1 MAENEDENKN
11 EEAQNLEP
19 QNQEGADE
27 TNEVSEGLGN
37 VIQVSGMYNE
47 WFLDYASYVILERA
61 VPHVN
66 DGLKPVQRRIFHSL
80 KELDDGRYHKVANV
94 IGNTMKYHPHGDASI
109 GDAMVQIGQKDLMLD
124 CQGNWGN
131 ILTGDRAAAPRYIEV
146 RLSKFALD
154 VAFNAKTT
162 YWSSSY
168 DSRGKEPITLP
179 MKFPLLLTQ
188 GVEGIAVGLACKI
201 LPHNF
206 NELIDAS
213 IAILKGKKTNIIPD
227 FLTGGMADFSNY
239 NDGLRGGRI
248 RVRAKVAQLDK
259 KTLIVTELPFG
270 STTSSLIETIIK
282 ANDKGKIKIKKIED
296 NTSEN
301 VEILIHLP
309 PNVSPDKTIDALY
322 AFTGCEVSISPN
334 SCVIQN
340 DKPHFMGVNNIL
352 KICTDE
358 TKELLRRELEIRKA
372 ELQEQWHFSS
382 LEKIFIEN
390 KIYRDIEEQ
399 ETLEGVIKAVF
410 DGLKPFAKHLLR
422 EVTNEDVNRLLE
434 IRIKRISKFD
444 SFKADELI
452 KRIEDEIAEINIH
465 LANLTEFAID
475 YFKRIKDKHGKGRE
489 RKTEIK
495 SFETIDATKVAVANA
510 KLYVNMAEGFIGHG
524 LKKIESE
531 FVADCSDIDD
541 VIVFREDGVMIVQ
554 KIQSKSFVGKNIIH
568 VGVWKKGDK
577 RTTYNLI
584 YQDGKAGKT
593 MVKRFPVTSITRDK
607 EYDLTAGSPGSKILY
622 FSANLNG
629 EAEVVQVVLR
639 PKAKL
644 KKLKFDFDFA
654 ELAIKGRAA
663 KGNTLNKNLVSKIKL
678 KEEGT
683 STLSARKIWFDD
695 TVQRINTD
703 GRGELLGQFKAD
715 DKILTIT
722 QSGHYKLINTAI
734 TNHFDDDLIVIEK
747 WNPLKPVTVI
757 HFDGE
762 KEDFYVKR
770 FLVDDTDKK
779 ILFITE
785 HEKSLLELV
794 STDHHTVIDISFA
807 KLRGKDAKE
816 NEKMNLLD
824 FISVKGMKAL
834 GNKLSYDKIK
844 SVDRVAGEAGAEFI
858 GIPLEEFEMEYYPE
872 PEPEPEP
879 EVKEEVELSSEVEV
893 SETESDELAEADP
906 NEEEQEEVPKGLKN
920 LDEPTAISLEI
931 EAPRAAPP
939 PEEELNKPEKLTDEA
954 LNPKPANKKP
964 DKKDSPDAP
973 SLFDEMF

>member
-1 MAENEDENKN
+1 MAENEENKN
-11 EEAQNLEP
+11 AAPDGNQEEAQNQES
-19 QNQEGADE
+19 QNQDSGDE

-109 GDAMVQIGQKDLMLD
+109 GDAMVQIGQKELMLD

-179 MKFPLLLTQ
+179 MKFPLLLAQ

-213 IAILKGKKTNIIPD
+213 IAILKGKKTNILPD

-239 NDGLRGGRI
+239 NNGLRGGRI
-248 RVRAKVAQLDK
+248 RVRAKVSQLDK
-259 KTLIVTELPFG
+259 KTLVITELPFG
-270 STTSSLIETIIK
+270 STTTNLIDTILK
-282 ANDKGKIKIKKIED
+282 ANEKGKIKVKKIED
-296 NTSEN
+296 NTAEH

-334 SCVIQN
+334 SCVILD
-340 DKPHFMGVNNIL
+340 DKPHFMGVNEIL
-352 KICTDE
+352 AICTSE
-358 TKELLRRELEIRKA
+358 TKELLRRELEIRKG
-372 ELQEQWHFSS
+372 ELEEQWHFSS

-390 KIYRDIEEQ
+390 RIYRDIEEQ
-399 ETLEGVIKAVF
+399 ETMEGIMKAVH
-410 DGLKPFAKHLLR
+410 DGLKPHIKHLLR
-422 EVTNEDVNRLLE
+422 EVTDDDVNRLLE

-452 KRIEDEIAEINIH
+452 KRIEDEIEEIKGH
-465 LANLTEFAID
+465 LANLTEFTID
-475 YFKRIKDKHGKGRE
+475 YFKRIKEKHGKGRE
-489 RKTEIK
+489 RRTEIK
-495 SFETIDATKVAVANA
+495 SFENIDATKVAVANT
-510 KLYVNMAEGFIGHG
+510 KLYVNMVEGFIGHG
-524 LKKIESE
+524 LKKTESE

-541 VIVFREDGVMIVQ
+541 VIVFREDGVMMVQ
-554 KIQSKSFVGKNIIH
+554 KIQAKSFVGKNIIH
-568 VGVWKKGDK
+568 AGVWKKGDK
-577 RTTYNLI
+577 RTIYNLI

-593 MVKRFPVTSITRDK
+593 MSKRFAVTSITRDK
-607 EYDLTAGSPGSKILY
+607 EYDVTAGTPGSKILY
-622 FSANLNG
+622 FSANPNG
-629 EAEVVQVVLR
+629 EAEVVQVLLR

-654 ELAIKGRAA
+654 DLAIKGRAA
-663 KGNTLNKNLVSKIKL
+663 KGNTLSKNLVSKIKL

-695 TVQRINTD
+695 TVQRINTE
-703 GRGELLGQFKAD
+703 GRGELLGEFKAE

-722 QSGHYKLINTAI
+722 QSGHYKLTG
-734 TNHFDDDLIVIEK
+734 TNVTTHFEEDLIVIEK
-747 WNPLKPVTVI
+747 WNPRKPITAI
-757 HFDGE
+757 HYDGE
-762 KEDFYVKR
+762 KEDYYVKR
-770 FLVDDTDKK
+770 FLVEDTDKK
-779 ILFITE
+779 TLFITE
-785 HEKSLLELV
+785 HEKSFLELV
-794 STDHHTVIDISFA
+794 SSDHHTIVDISFV
-807 KLRGKDAKE
+807 KPRGKEAKE
-816 NEKMNLLD
+816 NEMLNLLD

-844 SVDRVAGEAGAEFI
+844 AVDRITGEQAAEFLGI
-858 GIPLEEFEMEYYPE
+858 ELEELEKDFYPEPKEEEKPTGENEDVSNEKDEANETESENEEEVKVKPKSEEPPLSKKDIDAPSDIPLEIETP
-872 PEPEPEP
+872 
-879 EVKEEVELSSEVEV
+879 KVEKPK
-893 SETESDELAEADP
+893 AEA
-906 NEEEQEEVPKGLKN
+906 
-920 LDEPTAISLEI
+920 
-931 EAPRAAPP
+931 
-939 PEEELNKPEKLTDEA
+939 
-954 LNPKPANKKP
+954 PKPKLAPKKT
-964 DKKDSPDAP
+964 DKKDKPDTP
-973 SLFDEMF
+973 SLFDDLF

>member
-1 MAENEDENKN
+1 MAENEENKN
-11 EEAQNLEP
+11 ATPDGNQEEAQNQKP
-19 QNQEGADE
+19 QNQEGGDE

-109 GDAMVQIGQKDLMLD
+109 GDAMVQIGQKELMLD

-162 YWSSSY
+162 YWASSY

-179 MKFPLLLTQ
+179 MKFPLLLAQ

-213 IAILKGKKTNIIPD
+213 IAILKGKKTNILPD

-239 NDGLRGGRI
+239 NNGLRGGRI
-248 RVRAKVAQLDK
+248 RVRAKVSQLDK
-259 KTLIVTELPFG
+259 KTLVITELPFG
-270 STTSSLIETIIK
+270 STTTNLIDTILK
-282 ANDKGKIKIKKIED
+282 ANEKGKIKIKKIED
-296 NTSEN
+296 NTAEH

-334 SCVIQN
+334 SCVILD
-340 DKPHFMGVNNIL
+340 DKPHFMGVNEIL
-352 KICTDE
+352 AICTSE
-358 TKELLRRELEIRKA
+358 TKELLRRELEIRKG
-372 ELQEQWHFSS
+372 ELEEQWHFSS

-390 KIYRDIEEQ
+390 RIYRDIEEQ
-399 ETLEGVIKAVF
+399 ETMEGIMKAVH
-410 DGLKPFAKHLLR
+410 DGLKPHIKHLLR
-422 EVTNEDVNRLLE
+422 EVTDDDVNRLLE

-452 KRIEDEIAEINIH
+452 KRIEDEIEEIKGH
-465 LANLTEFAID
+465 LANLTEFTID
-475 YFKRIKDKHGKGRE
+475 YFKRIKEKHGKGRE

-495 SFETIDATKVAVANA
+495 SFENIDATKVAVANT
-510 KLYVNMAEGFIGHG
+510 KLYVNMIEGFIGHG
-524 LKKIESE
+524 LKKTESE

-541 VIVFREDGVMIVQ
+541 LIVFREDGVMVVQ
-554 KIQSKSFVGKNIIH
+554 KIQAKSFVGKNIIH
-568 VGVWKKGDK
+568 AGVWKKGDK
-577 RTTYNLI
+577 RTIYNLI

-593 MVKRFPVTSITRDK
+593 MSKRFAVTSITRDK
-607 EYDLTAGSPGSKILY
+607 EYDVTAGSPGSKILY
-622 FSANLNG
+622 FSANPNG
-629 EAEVVQVVLR
+629 EAEVVQVLLR

-654 ELAIKGRAA
+654 DLAIKGRAA
-663 KGNTLNKNLVSKIKL
+663 KGNTLSKNLVSKIKL

-695 TVQRINTD
+695 TVQRINTE
-703 GRGELLGQFKAD
+703 GRGELLGEFKAE

-722 QSGHYKLINTAI
+722 QSGYYKLTG
-734 TNHFDDDLIVIEK
+734 TNVTTHFEEDLIVIEK
-747 WNPLKPVTVI
+747 WYPRKPITAI
-757 HFDGE
+757 HYDGE
-762 KEDFYVKR
+762 KEDYYVKR
-770 FLVDDTDKK
+770 FLVEDTDKK
-779 ILFITE
+779 TLFITE
-785 HEKSLLELV
+785 HEKSFLELV

-807 KLRGKDAKE
+807 KPRGKEAKE
-816 NEKMNLLD
+816 NEMLNLLD

-844 SVDRVAGEAGAEFI
+844 AVDRITGEQAAEFLNI
-858 GIPLEEFEMEYYPE
+858 ELEELEKDFYPE
-872 PEPEPEP
+872 PKEEEKPA
-879 EVKEEVELSSEVEV
+879 EEVEDASNEEDDAN
-893 SETESDELAEADP
+893 ETELE
-906 NEEEQEEVPKGLKN
+906 NEEEKPKSEEPPLSKK
-920 LDEPTAISLEI
+920 DIDTPSDIPLEI
-931 EAPRAAPP
+931 EAPKVEKPKSEAP
-939 PEEELNKPEKLTDEA
+939 K
-954 LNPKPANKKP
+954 PKPAPKKTEKKDKP
-964 DKKDSPDAP
+964 DTP
-973 SLFDEMF
+973 SLFDDLF

>member
-1 MAENEDENKN
+1 MAENEENKN
-11 EEAQNLEP
+11 AAPDGNQEEAQNQEP
-19 QNQEGADE
+19 QNQEGGDE

-109 GDAMVQIGQKDLMLD
+109 GDAMVQIGQKELMLD

-162 YWSSSY
+162 YWASSY

-179 MKFPLLLTQ
+179 MKFPLLLAQ

-213 IAILKGKKTNIIPD
+213 IAILKGKKTNILPD

-239 NDGLRGGRI
+239 NNGLRGGRI
-248 RVRAKVAQLDK
+248 RVRAKVSQLDK
-259 KTLIVTELPFG
+259 KTLVITELPFG
-270 STTSSLIETIIK
+270 STTTNLIDTILK
-282 ANDKGKIKIKKIED
+282 ANEKGKIKIKKIED
-296 NTSEN
+296 NTAEH

-334 SCVIQN
+334 SCVILD
-340 DKPHFMGVNNIL
+340 DKPHFMGVNEIL
-352 KICTDE
+352 AICTSE
-358 TKELLRRELEIRKA
+358 TKELLRRELEIRKG
-372 ELQEQWHFSS
+372 ELEEQWHFSS

-390 KIYRDIEEQ
+390 RIYRDIEEQ
-399 ETLEGVIKAVF
+399 ETMEGIMKAVH
-410 DGLKPFAKHLLR
+410 DGLKPHIKHLLR
-422 EVTNEDVNRLLE
+422 EVTDDDVNRLLE

-452 KRIEDEIAEINIH
+452 KRIEDEIEEIKGH
-465 LANLTEFAID
+465 LANLTEFTID
-475 YFKRIKDKHGKGRE
+475 YFKRIKEKHGKGRE

-495 SFETIDATKVAVANA
+495 SFENIDATKVAVANT
-510 KLYVNMAEGFIGHG
+510 KLYVNMIEGFIGHG
-524 LKKIESE
+524 LKKTESE

-541 VIVFREDGVMIVQ
+541 VIVFREDGVMVVQ
-554 KIQSKSFVGKNIIH
+554 KIQAKSFVGKNIIH
-568 VGVWKKGDK
+568 AGVWKKGDK
-577 RTTYNLI
+577 RTIYNLI

-593 MVKRFPVTSITRDK
+593 MSKRFAVTSITRDK
-607 EYDLTAGSPGSKILY
+607 EYDVTAGSPGSKILY
-622 FSANLNG
+622 FSANPNG
-629 EAEVVQVVLR
+629 EAEVVQVLLR

-654 ELAIKGRAA
+654 DLAIKGRAA
-663 KGNTLNKNLVSKIKL
+663 KGNTLSKNLVSKIKL

-695 TVQRINTD
+695 TVQRINTE
-703 GRGELLGQFKAD
+703 GRGELLGEFKAE

-722 QSGHYKLINTAI
+722 QSGYYKLTG
-734 TNHFDDDLIVIEK
+734 TNVTTHFEEDLIVIEK
-747 WNPLKPVTVI
+747 WNPRKPITAI
-757 HFDGE
+757 HYDGE
-762 KEDFYVKR
+762 KEYYYVKR
-770 FLVDDTDKK
+770 FLVEDTDKK
-779 ILFITE
+779 TLFITE
-785 HEKSLLELV
+785 HEKSFLELV

-807 KLRGKDAKE
+807 KPRGKEAKE
-816 NEKMNLLD
+816 NEMLNLLD

-844 SVDRVAGEAGAEFI
+844 AVDRITGEQAAEFLNI
-858 GIPLEEFEMEYYPE
+858 ELEELEKDFYPE
-872 PEPEPEP
+872 PKEEEKPA
-879 EVKEEVELSSEVEV
+879 EEVEDASNEEDDAN
-893 SETESDELAEADP
+893 ETELE
-906 NEEEQEEVPKGLKN
+906 NEEEKPKSEEPPLSKK
-920 LDEPTAISLEI
+920 DIDTPSDIPLEI
-931 EAPRAAPP
+931 EAPKVEKPKSEAP
-939 PEEELNKPEKLTDEA
+939 K
-954 LNPKPANKKP
+954 PKPAPKKTEKKDKP
-964 DKKDSPDAP
+964 DTP
-973 SLFDEMF
+973 SLFDDLF

>member
-1 MAENEDENKN
+1 MAEKEDENKN
-11 EEAQNLEP
+11 QEAQNK
-19 QNQEGADE
+19 EGADE
-27 TNEVSEGLGN
+27 TNEVSEGLEN

-109 GDAMVQIGQKDLMLD
+109 GDAMVQIGQKELMLD

-162 YWSSSY
+162 YWASSY

-213 IAILKGKKTNIIPD
+213 IAVLKGKKTNILPD

-239 NDGLRGGRI
+239 NYGLRGGRI

-259 KTLIVTELPFG
+259 KTLIITELPFG
-270 STTSSLIETIIK
+270 STTTTLIDTIIK

-322 AFTGCEVSISPN
+322 AFTGCEVSVSPN
-334 SCVIQN
+334 SCVIQD

-358 TKELLRRELEIRKA
+358 TKELLKRELEIRKA

-399 ETLEGVIKAVF
+399 ETLEGVVKAVF
-410 DGLKPFAKHLLR
+410 DGLKSYNKSLLR
-422 EVTNEDVNRLLE
+422 EVTNNDVNRLLE

-452 KRIEDEIAEINIH
+452 KRIEEEIEEINNN

-475 YFKRIKDKHGKGRE
+475 YFKRIKSKHGKGRE

-495 SFETIDATKVAVANA
+495 SFETIDATKVAVANS

-524 LKKIESE
+524 LKKTESD

-541 VIVFREDGVMIVQ
+541 IIVFREDGKMIVQ

-568 VGVWKKGDK
+568 VAVWKKGDK
-577 RTTYNLI
+577 RTTYNMI
-584 YQDGKAGKT
+584 YQDGKSGKS
-593 MVKRFPVTSITRDK
+593 MSKRFAVTSITRDK
-607 EYDLTAGSPGSKILY
+607 EYDLTAGTSGSKVLY
-622 FSANLNG
+622 FSANPNG
-629 EAEVVQVVLR
+629 EAEVVQVLLR

-654 ELAIKGRAA
+654 DLAIKGRAA

-695 TVQRINTD
+695 TVQRLNTD
-703 GRGELLGQFKAD
+703 GRGELLGEFKAD
-715 DKILTIT
+715 DKILTIM

-747 WNPLKPVTVI
+747 WNPRKPVTAI
-757 HFDGE
+757 YFDGD

-770 FLVDDTDKK
+770 FLVDDSDKK

-794 STDHHTVIDISFA
+794 STDHHTVIDINFA
-807 KLRGKDAKE
+807 KPRGKDAKE
-816 NEKMNLLD
+816 NEQLDLLE

-844 SVDRVAGEAGAEFI
+844 SVDRIVGEQAAEI
-858 GIPLEEFEMEYYPE
+858 INVPLEELEKNFYPE
-872 PEPEPEP
+872 PIS
-879 EVKEEVELSSEVEV
+879 KEESE
-893 SETESDELAEADP
+893 ETKLDEEADDDDDDDETLAE
-906 NEEEQEEVPKGLKN
+906 PKVMKD
-920 LDEPTAISLEI
+920 LDEPTNIPLEI
-931 EAPRAAPP
+931 EESKEEKPIEESLKSKSAP
-939 PEEELNKPEKLTDEA
+939 NKTD
-954 LNPKPANKKP
+954 K
-964 DKKDSPDAP
+964 KKDSPDSP
-973 SLFDEMF
+973 SLFDELF